1 MPVVGDLSVLH
12 AIDVNCA
19 EANLATIVFQIF
31 KAAGEMSGKAVSN
44 NTRSNCIERD
54 DEPCC
59 SAENLQSLSAA
70 VVFLWAPAAEI
81 GLLARPTAAAV
92 LVVMN
97 VMRFMVMEWFGF
109 STGRAMQLLRLELR
123 PPSAWRR
130 RPSDSLLL
138 LQPCGFWLVR
148 RTTVRGPD

>member
-19 EANLATIVFQIF
+19 EANLATIAFQIF
-31 KAAGEMSGKAVSN
+31 EAAGEMSGKAVSN
-44 NTRSNCIERD
+44 NTQSNCIERD

-59 SAENLQSLSAA
+59 SAKNVQSLSAA
-70 VVFLWAPAAEI
+70 VFVVI
-81 GLLARPTAAAV
+81 NV
-92 LVVMN
+92 L
-97 VMRFMVMEWFGF
+97 RFVVMEWFGF
-109 STGRAMQLLRLELR
+109 SAGRAMQLLRLELR

-130 RPSDSLLL
+130 RPSDLLLL

-148 RTTVRGPD
+148 RTTVRGPG